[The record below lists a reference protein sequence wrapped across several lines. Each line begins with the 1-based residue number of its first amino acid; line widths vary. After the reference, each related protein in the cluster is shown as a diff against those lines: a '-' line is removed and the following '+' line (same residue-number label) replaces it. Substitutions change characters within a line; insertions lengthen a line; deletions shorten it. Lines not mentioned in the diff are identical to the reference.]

1 MIFFKNT
8 TPGKAQLQEVV
19 MAARNEGLAEYCIQ
33 PNSSQRGRTAQ
44 AGLGD
49 HLPEHLPAC

>member
-8 TPGKAQLQEVV
+8 TLGKAQLQEVV
-19 MAARNEGLAEYCIQ
+19 MAARNEGLAEYYIQ
-33 PNSSQRGRTAQ
+33 LNSSQRGRTAQ